1 MNRLYNEQKQS
12 SVRITTTAVV
22 LALVI
27 AATMLGLIPEHSI
40 IAVSAYLTFSLLHSF
55 ALTKVGELTAVFRRW
70 MLLICDLAAI
80 SYLLA
85 FTGNIGLAFY
95 PVLLWIII
103 DTGTKFGIKYSYGGT
118 VIGSMFLLI
127 ALNISG
133 AGGTEELSRNGLAF
147 GLLFGLVSIPV
158 FYTNLLARYEENSEA
173 YKKHITSA
181 MHMATH
187 DALTKL
193 PNRILFRDRLEQ
205 AQEGYQRT
213 KTPFAAMLIDLDD
226 FKPIND
232 KYGHDAGDKLL
243 TAVAVR
249 MKRILR
255 ANDTI
260 ARIGG
265 DEFAAIL
272 TDTGGVGGAA
282 IVAEKLVNELKAPVK
297 IGDVTVT
304 VGASIGVG
312 MFGSFGNQ
320 FSVKIKLCF

>member
-1 MNRLYNEQKQS
+1 
-12 SVRITTTAVV
+12 
-22 LALVI
+22 
-27 AATMLGLIPEHSI
+27 
-40 IAVSAYLTFSLLHSF
+40 
-55 ALTKVGELTAVFRRW
+55 
-70 MLLICDLAAI
+70 
-80 SYLLA
+80 
-85 FTGNIGLAFY
+85 
-95 PVLLWIII
+95 
-103 DTGTKFGIKYSYGGT
+103 
-118 VIGSMFLLI
+118 
-127 ALNISG
+127 
-133 AGGTEELSRNGLAF
+133 
-147 GLLFGLVSIPV
+147 
-158 FYTNLLARYEENSEA
+158 
-173 YKKHITSA
+173 
-181 MHMATH
+181 MATH

-304 VGASIGVG
+304 VGASIGVA
-312 MFGSFGNQ
+312 MFPDQTSNIDELMKYADNAMYRAKRSGKTKFMVYN
-320 FSVKIKLCF
+320 FEDK